1 MNTVECKEAKEVK
14 FQKSMFV
21 IDGASSVKLDKV
33 DIEKESVIDE
43 AAIIIQDATDKA
55 MNVKIEELTMSE
67 VKSEK
72 GLSAGVKIKM
82 VNNDSNVE
90 MGKDKKCSFKS
101 CVATAGNAGAIT
113 IEMKKAVD
121 HLKLPGEGKLEL
133 GENKGKDSS
142 VASLCIIAEDF
153 DDFCKKE
160 GSFEFAKNYN
170 DENKGWIVGA
180 KEEGGDLEDVYEKYL
195 KKEEPKEEPEPE
207 PEKKKMSAGT
217 IVAIVVPIVVV
228 VIVVV
233 VVIIVIVVVRK
244 KRSRN

>member
-1 MNTVECKEAKEVK
+1 MKSIECKGDNEVK
-14 FQKSMFV
+14 FEESLFV
-21 IDGASSVKLDKV
+21 INGASSIEFDTVEINKV
-33 DIEKESVIDE
+33 SVTNG
-43 AAIIIQDATDKA
+43 AAIIMQDATDKVSS
-55 MNVKIEELTMSE
+55 VKIEGLSMNE

-82 VNNDSNVE
+82 VDSGSKVE

-101 CVATAGNAGAIT
+101 CVATAGNAGAIF
-113 IEMKKAVD
+113 IEMKKADD

-133 GENKGKDSS
+133 ANTNKGKDSS

-160 GSFEFAKNYN
+160 GSFEFAKDYN
-170 DENKGWIVGA
+170 DGNKGWIVGA

-207 PEKKKMSAGT
+207 KKKSNAGT

-244 KRSRN
+244 KRSRNY